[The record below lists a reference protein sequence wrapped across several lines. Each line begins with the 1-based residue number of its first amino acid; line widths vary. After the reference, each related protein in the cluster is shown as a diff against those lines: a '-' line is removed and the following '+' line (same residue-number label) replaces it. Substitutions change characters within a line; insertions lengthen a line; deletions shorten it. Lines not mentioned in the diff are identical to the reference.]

1 MLKHILLLLLL
12 STSSFADKL
21 DSSNFSGVSRFGLA
35 IGGETLLI
43 RNDGQE
49 LTTAGFI
56 YLSGGTS
63 YRIPETGFQ
72 LQASLGYNF
81 DSMES
86 SSGTHRFNEL
96 SAEFMTFYKLTDK
109 VNIGLGIFQALSAK
123 LSGSILPAEFG
134 SSTGTVVE
142 IHWKIGNK
150 SAFGLRHVKLDL
162 PFETVNGID
171 VSASNVVID
180 GSYTAII
187 SSHYF

>member
-12 STSSFADKL
+12 STSSFADTL

-35 IGGETLLI
+35 GGGETLLR
-43 RNDGQE
+43 RNDGKK
-49 LTTAGFI
+49 LKTSGFI

-109 VNIGLGIFQALSAK
+109 MKIGLGVFQVLSAR
-123 LSGSILPAEFG
+123 LSGSVLPTKFD
-134 SSTGTVVE
+134 SSIGTVVE
-142 IHWKIGNK
+142 INWKIGNK
-150 SAFGLRHVKLDL
+150 SAWGLRHVKLDL
-162 PFETVNGID
+162 PYTTINGND
-171 VSASNVVID
+171 AVID